1 MANGALFFYHLQ
13 ARRAS
18 FLRIPYFQQL
28 RACLQVAAIYALIV
42 SMMPPTKAEREA
54 IRKFASSGGKARAA
68 KLTKKRLREI
78 AMMGVRARA
87 AKRNGS

>member
-1 MANGALFFYHLQ
+1 
-13 ARRAS
+13 
-18 FLRIPYFQQL
+18 
-28 RACLQVAAIYALIV
+28 
-42 SMMPPTKAEREA
+42 MMPPTKAEREA

-87 AKRNGS
+87 ASAAKRNGS